1 MKSHWN
7 EDYADVW
14 DKILPPSKPS
24 QSEIMIYTDI
34 AHKLKNKL
42 KRKIDILILGS
53 TKEFREWAYEEK
65 MNVTI
70 VDFSKKYH
78 DNISKLI
85 DKNVIKKEK
94 LIIEKW
100 EDINFQE
107 EFDIIIGD
115 SVIGNIAKEKHDEFI
130 NKISSALRNNG
141 IFMGKTYLAQT
152 RTKSKRIEEII
163 NEYKN
168 EYYMYNPFS
177 YLIYDLAMIS
187 TNNNVI
193 NFKKIYDTLLKLRK
207 KEIITDKILDSFESI
222 KKLGEK
228 GFKFYVLTIKEYEL
242 LLEKYMKITNILYG
256 KDIYSKNFPIY
267 IVENK
272 EKKWENV
279 SRIRNKW
286 KSNQSVR

>member
-256 KDIYSKNFPIY
+256 KDIYSKKFPIY

-272 EKKWENV
+272 EKK
-279 SRIRNKW
+279 
-286 KSNQSVR
+286 